1 MLETLQLGRT
11 FGKCLGSLGSRK
23 VGVKHSCCL
32 RVIILMTIYD
42 AGIAQESRRYL
53 LRGPD
58 VPCNEQNHPHGSGG
72 SVGYFAVV
80 SLQHAALAE
89 VTVQEYM
96 T

>member
-23 VGVKHSCCL
+23 VGVKHSFSL
-32 RVIILMTIYD
+32 RVVILMTLYN

-58 VPCNEQNHPHGSGG
+58 APCNEQNHLHESGG
-72 SVGYFAVV
+72 TVGYYAVV
-80 SLQHAALAE
+80 SLQHSALAE
-89 VTVQEYM
+89 SHRTGI
-96 T
+96 